1 MSGIKVA
8 VSGAHSTG
16 KSTFISTIADAL
28 KVKRIPH
35 DIVSDLAGKCPLPIL
50 RQHTVESTM
59 WITTSGIAEEIAA
72 AHRSPIVLVDR
83 PVLDAWAYLVAAVPT
98 IENSQTVKLRALR
111 NLIENWLPTYF
122 RIYQTE
128 IDESLPI
135 DDNQFRDLD
144 PDFRMAVGQQMKLA
158 MRTFDVQ
165 PRLLTRENSAR
176 EAELLVTELS
186 NGTLQR

>member
-1 MSGIKVA
+1 VSGIKVA
-8 VSGAHSTG
+8 ISGAHSTG

-28 KVKRIPH
+28 KVRRIPH

-83 PVLDAWAYLVAAVPT
+83 PVMDAWAYLVAAVPT

-144 PDFRMAVGQQMKLA
+144 PDFRMAVGLQMKLA
-158 MRTFDVQ
+158 TRTFDVQ
-165 PRLLTRENSAR
+165 PRLLTRANSAR

-186 NGTLQR
+186 NRDLHR